1 MSAVDSNASILSVRH
16 YSVTPPNNLVIP
28 VEEVIPQSREEEII
42 TKKKTELTTTRQ
54 IQTRVKRQ
62 VVLEDGKIVEDSG
75 PIVTTNTTEDTE
87 KHEEQNTEHRN
98 LGDGESKLLDE
109 LDNGNVSVVK
119 RVNEKKVK
127 SREEKEERLETEQV
141 AHLGD
146 ISDDLYLKAVQSNQT
161 RQLGRLASSS
171 LVPTSSAPRIVH
183 QSSKVKKVTDTEDTK
198 HVSQL
203 ADGKLLTQS
212 ETTVE
217 HEEVNDLQ
225 EPCEEDIE
233 DHESVHESSHH
244 YRKTKDQDLV
254 EYLENG
260 VKIGEKVKF
269 SAENFT
275 GAGTGNPDCL
285 NLEPALKWET
295 LSERIRKLKKNASP
309 TPGTHNPQT
318 ASPLAGERSDAITQ
332 SPVDIVQE
340 EQSRRVETSKWLD
353 NHFGSE
359 SSASSSKNSTGI
371 TEWKSSIPEL
381 SADIK
386 DNTSTTQEW
395 KTETDTSSEWRKLS
409 QSKNTSLLSDGS
421 EVKKSSVEEHTRVN
435 RVIPIQ
441 LYRTNSS
448 SDLPKNQVMYKP
460 DIPSGG
466 SLSSLPIYAEVN
478 KKKTRFAPD
487 PTPISRNPDPIQSD
501 LSLQDRSKSD
511 FYNRKIGGSA
521 YNLNLAPNQEMGSTN
536 GNAGGGASVKRRNST
551 KRASLT
557 ESFKKFVD
565 KLRHG
570 GKKRNSTSNN
580 GGGQNSPD
588 QLDRTQNSEPIVPP
602 RSKHKNRTRKYYL
615 GEDPYG
621 SMYGKEKEYDSVTVY
636 RDRPKNSGGTLPRRS
651 SHHSNGGS
659 DTHFDTVTVY
669 KRKDPNSIGINRGGV
684 QTLPRKSSLQ
694 TNPRGEHKGGYTRS
708 IKQRCMLLTQS
719 ETTVEHEEVNDLQEP
734 CEEDIE
740 DHESVHESSHHY
752 RKTKDQ
758 DLVEYLENGVKI
770 GEKVKFS
777 AENFT
782 GAGTGN
788 PDCLNLEPALKW
800 ETLSERIRKLKKNAS
815 PTPGT
820 HNPQTASP
828 LAGERSDAITQSPVD
843 IVQEEQSR
851 RVETSKWLDNHFGSE
866 SSASSSKN
874 STDNGPTSSRT
885 TSFINVT
892 MKSAPPTKSVSPTK
906 LIVTPTE
913 TTILPSQASS
923 PFYRGITEWKSSIPE
938 LSADIKDNTSTTQ
951 EWKTETDT
959 SSEWRKLSQSKNT
972 SLLSDGSEVKKS
984 SVEEHTRVNRVI
996 PIQLYRT
1003 NSSSDL
1009 PKNQVMYK
1017 PDIPS
1022 GGSLSSLPIY
1032 AEVNKK
1038 KTRFAPDPTPISRNP
1053 DPIQSDLSL
1062 QDRSKSDFYNRK
1074 IGGSAYN
1081 LNLAPNQEMGSTN
1094 GNAGGGASVK
1104 RRNSTKRASLTE
1116 SFKKFVDK
1124 LRHGGKKRNSTSNN
1138 GGGQNSPDQLDRTQ
1152 NSEPIV
1158 PPRSKHKNRT
1168 RKYYLGEDPY
1178 GSMYGKEKEYDSVTV
1193 YRDRPKNS
1201 GGTLPRRSSHHSN
1214 GGSDTH
1220 FDTVTVYKR
1229 KDPNSIG
1236 NNRGGVQT
1244 LPRKSSL
1251 QTNPR
1256 GDDTS
1261 DYETVT
1267 VYRSRGNSGSELR
1280 GDRGGIQTLPRKNK
1294 VKDIDQLSTTS
1305 NNSNINVFIVNKRSS
1320 QPFFSIII
1328 NAFTS
1333 IKLLTRSLPSV

>member
-203 ADGKLLTQS
+203 ADGK
-212 ETTVE
+212 
-217 HEEVNDLQ
+217 
-225 EPCEEDIE
+225 
-233 DHESVHESSHH
+233 
-244 YRKTKDQDLV
+244 
-254 EYLENG
+254 
-260 VKIGEKVKF
+260 
-269 SAENFT
+269 
-275 GAGTGNPDCL
+275 
-285 NLEPALKWET
+285 
-295 LSERIRKLKKNASP
+295 
-309 TPGTHNPQT
+309 
-318 ASPLAGERSDAITQ
+318 
-332 SPVDIVQE
+332 
-340 EQSRRVETSKWLD
+340 
-353 NHFGSE
+353 
-359 SSASSSKNSTGI
+359 
-371 TEWKSSIPEL
+371 
-381 SADIK
+381 
-386 DNTSTTQEW
+386 
-395 KTETDTSSEWRKLS
+395 
-409 QSKNTSLLSDGS
+409 
-421 EVKKSSVEEHTRVN
+421 
-435 RVIPIQ
+435 
-441 LYRTNSS
+441 
-448 SDLPKNQVMYKP
+448 
-460 DIPSGG
+460 
-466 SLSSLPIYAEVN
+466 
-478 KKKTRFAPD
+478 
-487 PTPISRNPDPIQSD
+487 
-501 LSLQDRSKSD
+501 
-511 FYNRKIGGSA
+511 
-521 YNLNLAPNQEMGSTN
+521 
-536 GNAGGGASVKRRNST
+536 
-551 KRASLT
+551 
-557 ESFKKFVD
+557 
-565 KLRHG
+565 
-570 GKKRNSTSNN
+570 
-580 GGGQNSPD
+580 
-588 QLDRTQNSEPIVPP
+588 
-602 RSKHKNRTRKYYL
+602 
-615 GEDPYG
+615 
-621 SMYGKEKEYDSVTVY
+621 
-636 RDRPKNSGGTLPRRS
+636 
-651 SHHSNGGS
+651 
-659 DTHFDTVTVY
+659 
-669 KRKDPNSIGINRGGV
+669 
-684 QTLPRKSSLQ
+684 
-694 TNPRGEHKGGYTRS
+694 
-708 IKQRCMLLTQS
+708 LLTQS

-1152 NSEPIV
+1152 TSEPIV

-1229 KDPNSIG
+1229 KDPNAIG
-1236 NNRGGVQT
+1236 INRGGVQT

-1256 GDDTS
+1256 DDTS

-1320 QPFFSIII
+1320 QPSSLLPSSHSYLPTQPPPAKPTRTYRTNLLRSQSFNVTEPNSYGGHHSYLYKSNPHLDILEENVAPLKSPSIINNVTNNI
-1328 NAFTS
+1328 RHHT
-1333 IKLLTRSLPSV
+1333 ILRS